1 MKIFQ
6 RFVVFFVF
14 NSFMFAFGLNLHG
27 QDETFLKG
35 NENTSPVPLNLNEES
50 SPEGT
55 SASSEEHGQTG
66 EHHTAGH
73 DPHGTSEVAAHP
85 NRPSVSDSPKVLPAG
100 QLQIEYGWLDSWL
113 GGGEREKSFGG
124 MFRFGLARNFEVRW
138 AFDPYT
144 QLSDPLVT
152 ESGVGDT
159 LVGAQYQ
166 FLAEDH
172 EGGTPAM
179 AFSYMA
185 KLPTASEPKGLGSG
199 RTDHFFSYLL
209 GKELWG
215 MEMDFNGVY
224 RVIGRHGAPGY
235 DANGIAVFTFGRN
248 LAGPVGFIGEFLGE
262 SRLNSKHDEFATTL
276 WALTYRVTPRFYLD
290 AGIEA
295 GLTSHAPRKHLIF
308 GFTYAIGNLY
318 RTPGRRRASH

>member
-1 MKIFQ
+1 MG
-6 RFVVFFVF
+6 
-14 NSFMFAFGLNLHG
+14 A
-27 QDETFLKG
+27 
-35 NENTSPVPLNLNEES
+35 
-50 SPEGT
+50 
-55 SASSEEHGQTG
+55 SASSEEHGQTA
-66 EHHTAGH
+66 EKHAASS
-73 DPHGTSEVAAHP
+73 DPHGSSGVTAHP

-113 GGGEREKSFGG
+113 GHEKREKSFGG
-124 MFRFGLARNFEVRW
+124 MFRFGLARNFEVRLG
-138 AFDPYT
+138 FNPYT
-144 QLSDPLVT
+144 QASEPGEIERVT
-152 ESGVGDT
+152 ESGFGDT

-166 FLAEDH
+166 FLNEDH

-185 KLPTASEPKGLGSG
+185 KIPTANEPKGLGSG
-199 RTDHFFSYLL
+199 RTDHFLSYLI
-209 GKELWG
+209 GKDLWG

-262 SRLNSKHDEFATTL
+262 SRLNYKHTEFATTL
-276 WALTYRVTPRFYLD
+276 WALTYKVTPRLYLD
-290 AGIEA
+290 AGIES

-318 RTPGRRRASH
+318 SSPKRSRPHHSAH